1 MQLVDLNPHDPEVV
15 NVFSDIDRLIN
26 SLYPVAT
33 AQSLS
38 LEELAEP
45 NVYAIGFS
53 LGALVCYEIISSLD
67 KELGAIFPIS
77 GFINNKINLNIAQ
90 KNTPIIIGH
99 GINDSIVPPERSE
112 EAYQQLSK
120 QTSNV
125 EFMKYDAQ
133 HNIPIKM
140 LTKIAQIIEK

>member
-1 MQLVDLNPHDPEVV
+1 M
-15 NVFSDIDRLIN
+15 
-26 SLYPVAT
+26 
-33 AQSLS
+33 
-38 LEELAEP
+38 
-45 NVYAIGFS
+45 
-53 LGALVCYEIISSLD
+53 
-67 KELGAIFPIS
+67 GAIFPIS

-125 EFMKYDAQ
+125 ELIKYDAQ

-140 LTKIAQIIEK
+140 LTKISQIIEKIRLLSSFFTKKHTKILLNSVIRINLVIIIVLFLLNLDIFCLKYYIKCLHR